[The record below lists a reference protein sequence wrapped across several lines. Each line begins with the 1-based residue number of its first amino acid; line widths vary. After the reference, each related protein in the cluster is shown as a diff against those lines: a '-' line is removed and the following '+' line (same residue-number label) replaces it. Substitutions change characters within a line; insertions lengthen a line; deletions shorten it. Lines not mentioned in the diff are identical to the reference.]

1 MTPDPPVLAASTQA
15 LIALCDAHLVR
26 GDWPAALAA
35 ARAGVR
41 KDRRD
46 ANAHYVLGGILGLT
60 GALDAAQQST
70 REALRL
76 DPLHAGA
83 YSNLGAIATWRQDYP
98 RAVAEFRR
106 SLALNPE
113 IQDSKSGLAY
123 ALLALG
129 DFEQGWA
136 QHERSRALGVLAYD
150 KKEPVLWRGE
160 AMPRGTLT
168 LFGEAGLGDVLQFCR
183 LAPLARERVGRVVLY
198 LQSYYAPLA
207 PLLATLEGIDEITL
221 EASALRTSDASLS
234 VLSLPYVFNAS
245 LRQSPAPVPYLHI
258 DPARSDRWKARLR
271 GLDRPARAGSAA
283 QPALRV
289 GLVWGGNPRLAQAR
303 ISVLD
308 RRRSIPFEALEPLLN
323 VPGVEF
329 HALQLGAAAAQ
340 LREAPLAARLVDMT
354 GDIADFADTA
364 ALLGELDLL
373 ISVDTSVVHLAGA
386 LGRPVWMLNRFD
398 SCWRWGSERDDAS
411 WYPSMRIFRQ
421 PRFGDWKPVIA
432 RVAEALREHA
442 ANATRVPTP

>member
-1 MTPDPPVLAASTQA
+1 MTPDPSVLAASTQA
-15 LIALCDAHLVR
+15 LIAQCDAHLVS
-26 GDWPAALAA
+26 GDWPAALAV
-35 ARAGVR
+35 ARAAVR
-41 KDRRD
+41 KDRGD
-46 ANAHYVLGGILGLT
+46 ANAHYVLGGIEGLT
-60 GALDAAQQST
+60 GALDDAQRST

-76 DPLHAGA
+76 DPSHAGA
-83 YSNLGAIATWRQDYP
+83 YSNLGAIATWRQDYA
-98 RAVAEFRR
+98 RAAAEFRR
-106 SLALNPE
+106 SLALQPD
-113 IQDSKSGLAY
+113 IQDAKSGLAY

-160 AMPRGTLT
+160 AMPNGTLT

-183 LAPLARERVGRVVLY
+183 LAPLARERVGRLVLY
-198 LQSYYAPLA
+198 LQPYYAPLA
-207 PLLATLEGIDEITL
+207 PLLATLEGIDEITID
-221 EASALRTSDASLS
+221 ASVLRTSEASLS
-234 VLSLPYVFNAS
+234 VLSLPYIFSAS
-245 LRQSPAPVPYLHI
+245 LRRSPVPVPYLRI
-258 DPARSDRWKARLR
+258 DPARVERWRARLSDFAR
-271 GLDRPARAGSAA
+271 PAGNAARPAR
-283 QPALRV
+283 RV

-308 RRRSIPFEALEPLLN
+308 RRRSIAFEALAPLLD

-340 LREAPLAARLVDMT
+340 LRQAPLASRLVDMT
-354 GDIADFADTA
+354 ADIEDFADTA

-373 ISVDTSVVHLAGA
+373 ISVDTSIVHLAGA

-398 SCWRWGSERDDAS
+398 SCWRWGSEHDSAP

-421 PRFGDWKPVIA
+421 PQFGDWKPVIE
-432 RVAEALREHA
+432 RVTEALRESV
-442 ANATRVPTP
+442 ATVTPERTS

>member
-1 MTPDPPVLAASTQA
+1 MTPDSHVLAASTQA
-15 LIALCDAHLVR
+15 LIALCDAHLIR

-35 ARAGVR
+35 ARAAVLR
-41 KDRRD
+41 DRGD
-46 ANAHYVLGGILGLT
+46 ANAHYVLGGIEGLI
-60 GALDAAQQST
+60 GELDAAQRST

-76 DPLHAGA
+76 DPAHAGA
-83 YSNLGAIATWRQDYP
+83 YSNLGAIATWRQDY
-98 RAVAEFRR
+98 ALAAAEFRR
-106 SLALNPE
+106 SLALQPD
-113 IQDSKSGLAY
+113 IQDAKSGLAY
-123 ALLALG
+123 ALLALA

-160 AMPRGTLT
+160 AMPHGSLT

-183 LAPLARERVGRVVLY
+183 LAPLARERVGRIVLY
-198 LQSYYAPLA
+198 LQPYYASLA
-207 PLLATLEGIDEITL
+207 PLLTSLEGVDEITL
-221 EASALRTSDASLS
+221 DASVLRTSDASLS

-245 LRQSPAPVPYLHI
+245 LRRSPVPVPYLRI
-258 DPARSDRWKARLR
+258 DPARSERWRAKLSAS
-271 GLDRPARAGSAA
+271 AHRAGDGAR
-283 QPALRV
+283 PVLRV

-308 RRRSIPFEALEPLLN
+308 RRRSIPFDALAPLLD

-340 LREAPLAARLVDMT
+340 LRDAPLASRLVDMT
-354 GDIADFADTA
+354 ADIADFADTA

-398 SCWRWGSERDDAS
+398 SCWRWGSEHDDAP

-432 RVAEALREHA
+432 RVAGALRERVA
-442 ANATRVPTP
+442 SATREPTP